1 MIKRIRIR
9 NFKSLRDV
17 DLELRKINV
26 IVGPNGSGKSNL
38 VDFFIFLKELINP
51 SSFPSD
57 PFQTFGGY
65 EEAVFLR
72 DTSLPISFEICGENF
87 QYSAD
92 ISGKNGFTI
101 NREML
106 TYKDFLL
113 VRTLNS
119 VEINYVRIRSILRAS
134 LQPTM
139 SIFSLSP
146 ESTSFYQNP
155 MAKNSLDKVKEL
167 FDFMSSFVKSFI
179 PLRVNPERAFTPV
192 HYSYP
197 EKLEVD
203 GYGLARIFDYI
214 LARKGLPEQISI
226 FLKENNLSMDRY
238 TSQESGNIVLV
249 TRELIPDLNKT
260 LPLRP
265 RNVPAGIIK
274 MITILFAIYALE
286 PSPSLVIIDE
296 IENSLHLKFI
306 EELASVISYSP
317 PQFIIT
323 THSPMVIDMFNPED
337 IILFYKEKG
346 ETKAERI
353 KDTEKLKEKLIEKG
367 LTLSEWIFYSP
378 NPINP

>member
-1 MIKRIRIR
+1 MLKRIRIR

-17 DLELRKINV
+17 DLKLRKVNV

-38 VDFFIFLKELINP
+38 VDFFIFLKEMINP

-72 DTSLPISFEICGENF
+72 DTSLPISFEIDGENF

-92 ISGKNGFTI
+92 ITGKSKNEFTI
-101 NREML
+101 NKETL
-106 TYKDFLL
+106 IYKDFLL
-113 VRTLNS
+113 KRSFNYAEVKK
-119 VEINYVRIRSILRAS
+119 VERAEREITKYH
-134 LQPTM
+134 LDTNT
-139 SIFSLSP
+139 SIFYLSKSP
-146 ESTSFYQNP
+146 VPSIF
-155 MAKNSLDKVKEL
+155 DKLNEL
-167 FDFMSSFVKSFI
+167 FSFMRNFANSFI
-179 PLRVNPERAFTPV
+179 PLRINPERAFAPV

-203 GYGLARIFDYI
+203 GYGLARIVDYV
-214 LARKGLPEQISI
+214 LAYKGIPEQISM
-226 FLKENNLSMDRY
+226 FLKENNLSIDRH
-238 TSQESGNIVLV
+238 TSPDSGNIVLV

-260 LPLRP
+260 LPLYP

-274 MITILFAIYALE
+274 MITVFFAIYVLK
-286 PSPSLVIIDE
+286 PSLLIIDE

-306 EELASVISYSP
+306 EELASAIYYSP

-323 THSPMVIDMFNPED
+323 THSPMVIDMFDPED

-346 ETKAERI
+346 ETKAEKI
-353 KDTEKLKEKLIEKG
+353 KDPEKLKDKLIDEG
-367 LTLSEWIFYSP
+367 LALSEWIFYSA
-378 NPINP
+378 NPTNP

>member
-1 MIKRIRIR
+1 VIKRIKIR

-17 DLELRKINV
+17 DLELRKVNV
-26 IVGPNGSGKSNL
+26 IVGPNGGGKSNL

-51 SSFPSD
+51 SFIPSD

-65 EEAVFLR
+65 KEVVFLH
-72 DTSLPISFEICGENF
+72 DTSLPISFEIIGDDF

-92 ISGKNGFTI
+92 ISGKHRIGITI
-101 NREML
+101 NRETL

-113 VRTLNS
+113 DRTFDN
-119 VEINYVRIRSILRAS
+119 VEIKKVKSTGTTVTRYQLGPEAG
-134 LQPTM
+134 
-139 SIFSLSP
+139 SIFPLI
-146 ESTSFYQNP
+146 
-155 MAKNSLDKVKEL
+155 KNLLAPVFSNEFDEL
-167 FDFMSSFVKSFI
+167 FSFMRNFANSFI
-179 PLRVNPERAFTPV
+179 PLRINPERAFAPV

-197 EKLEVD
+197 PQLDVD
-203 GYGLARIFDYI
+203 GYGLARVIDNI
-214 LARKGLPEQISI
+214 LAYKGLPEPISM
-226 FLKENNLSMDRY
+226 FLEENNLSLDRY
-238 TSQESGNIVLV
+238 TSQDSGNIVLV
-249 TRELIPDLNKT
+249 TKELIPDLNKT
-260 LPLRP
+260 LPLHP

-274 MITILFAIYALE
+274 MITILFVIYALE
-286 PSPSLVIIDE
+286 PSLVIIDE

-306 EELASVISYSP
+306 EELVSILSYSS

-353 KDTEKLKEKLIEKG
+353 KDPERLKEKLIEKG

-378 NPINP
+378 NPTTP